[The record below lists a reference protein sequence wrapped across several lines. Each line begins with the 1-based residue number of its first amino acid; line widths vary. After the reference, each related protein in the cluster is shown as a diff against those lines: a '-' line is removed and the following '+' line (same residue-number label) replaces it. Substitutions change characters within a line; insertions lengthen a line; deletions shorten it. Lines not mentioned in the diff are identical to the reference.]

1 MENIISSI
9 DNIKFLEDLARKD
22 SYIHRIHPLVKLIT
36 TLMYLMVVVSFNRY
50 EIGGLM
56 PLFLYPAYVLVFAEL
71 PIGAM
76 CKRVLWVEPL
86 IIGIGILNPLFDHQ
100 VYRLGDI
107 MISRGWIT
115 CLSILLKGGFTV
127 MAALLLIAT
136 TGMDQIAYALRKLKV
151 PRLFVLQLLLTYR
164 YISVLME
171 EVSRTVRAY
180 TLRSPRQKG
189 IHRNH
194 WGSLAGQLLLRTY
207 GRAQRVY
214 QAMCLRGFNGEYHV
228 GANREIK
235 LGDILYLIGW
245 VAFFIV
251 IRFSNIPLLMGTFLT
266 GVIL

>member
-1 MENIISSI
+1 MNSIHNIR
-9 DNIKFLEDLARKD
+9 FLEDLARKET
-22 SYIHRIHPLVKLIT
+22 YIHRIHPLIKLLT
-36 TLMYLMVVVSFNRY
+36 TVMYLFVVVSFNRY
-50 EIGGLM
+50 DIGGLM
-56 PLFLYPAYVLVFAEL
+56 PLLLYPVYILIFAEL
-71 PIGAM
+71 PIGAL
-76 CKRVLWVEPL
+76 CKRVLWVEPF

-100 VYRLGDI
+100 VYMLGNI

-115 CLSILLKGGFTV
+115 CLSIFIKGGFTV
-127 MAALLLIAT
+127 MAAFLLIAT
-136 TGMDQIAYALRKLKV
+136 TGMDHLAYALRKLKV

-214 QAMCLRGFNGEYHV
+214 QAMCLRGFDGEYHV
-228 GANREIK
+228 GAYRKIK
-235 LGDILYLIGW
+235 GRDILYLLVW
-245 VAFFIV
+245 VSFFLV
-251 IRFSNIPLLMGTFLT
+251 VRFYNIPLLIGTILT
-266 GVIL
+266 GVIV